1 MTQTRKKNKMFF
13 EVQPKEEK
21 AQYENLLK
29 IMGALSRLSSD
40 NDIPYLYYRMA
51 ENIFCKAFNAINLA
65 RSDISLDAK
74 KMNIGLGLKTFINKS
89 AGSIEKIAEFNK
101 NKNLI
106 DKESSLKDKILLI
119 SKLRNERLKT
129 TGGIAEI
136 DLSKMF
142 YHCVLREK
150 GKFIIH
156 EDQMLPIAIENIK
169 ELHETGD
176 NTVLFSDG
184 NYEYSFNFS
193 KSTLYKR
200 FISNPIYEIPVQ
212 IFDDPYKILEDALA
226 DMFPKVSEDKGVQ
239 LLNGKIPLDG
249 TQVCPEIS
257 RIYLPLYSFNRKKG
271 KFVPE
276 RSGLN
281 QWNARGRARNYDEVY
296 IQIPCFIRRKFPN
309 FFPERD
315 TSFTLRLPSGS
326 FLVAK
331 ICQDD
336 GKALMSNPNS
346 ALGEWLL
353 RTVLGLKEG
362 ELLTDH
368 KLEEVG
374 IDSVEIT
381 KFSDG
386 TYDINFKKLGTF
398 GDFESNLL
406 LEEDEEE

>member
-1 MTQTRKKNKMFF
+1 MFF
-13 EVQPKEEK
+13 EAQPKEEK

-40 NDIPYLYYRMA
+40 SDVPYLYYRMA

-74 KMNIGLGLKTFINKS
+74 KMNIGLGLKTFINKN

-101 NKNLI
+101 NRSLI
-106 DKESSLKDKILLI
+106 DKESSLKNKILLI
-119 SKLRNERLKT
+119 SRLRNERLKT

-136 DLSKMF
+136 DLSRMF

-200 FISNPIYEIPVQ
+200 FISNPIHEIPIQ
-212 IFDDPYKILEDALA
+212 IFDDPYRILENALA
-226 DMFPKVSEDKGVQ
+226 DMFPKLSTDAGEQLVKQIKGELPQVES
-239 LLNGKIPLDG
+239 
-249 TQVCPEIS
+249 QVCPAVS

-276 RSGLN
+276 KSGLN
-281 QWNARGRARNYDEVY
+281 QWNAGGRARNYDEVY
-296 IQIPCFIRRKFPN
+296 IPIPRLIHRKFPN

-331 ICQDD
+331 ICQDG

-362 ELLTDH
+362 ELLTYQ
-368 KLEEVG
+368 KLEEIG

-381 KFSDG
+381 KFSDD
-386 TYDINFKKLGTF
+386 TYDINFKQLGTF
-398 GDFESNLL
+398 GDFESNIS
-406 LEEDEEE
+406 LEEDEAE